1 MTDSE
6 GNVDIT
12 ITDSCISK
20 EEQANLEI
28 RFYKDDGGNI
38 VSVGADVDLT
48 TVTTSSVIE
57 VTPSTNNV
65 AMFRRSHVASKSA
78 TLIKHLDET
87 DADYASNISSFQEAL
102 VTFEE
107 FVATKFNSGN
117 QYSQRIPK
125 PTGVSAEK
133 FDVAIEQ
140 YGAATLATKF
150 TELSIDPDTDTEIV
164 ALNSRIEGVVNNVS
178 VRENTELDDIYD
190 LRDENNNPIP
200 NEFRFQL

>member
-1 MTDSE
+1 M
-6 GNVDIT
+6 
-12 ITDSCISK
+12 
-20 EEQANLEI
+20 
-28 RFYKDDGGNI
+28 
-38 VSVGADVDLT
+38 
-48 TVTTSSVIE
+48 IE

-87 DADYASNISSFQEAL
+87 DADYASNINSFQEAL

-200 NEFRFQL
+200 NELRFPPNAASFTKNFVIKEDLFYRVEIFKLLLNQKLVKDIRFHLL